1 MGKQNHLQA
10 KKVYSFICSDHF
22 LSSHLLIQNNLTVQE

>member
-10 KKVYSFICSDHF
+10 KKVYSFISSDHF
-22 LSSHLLIQNNLTVQE
+22 PLISLLIQKNLTVQE